1 MDNYKPQLNN
11 YKKTS
16 AGRYNIKA
24 VLLKK
29 GTEKIAIEIATIYN
43 EIAKTGKHPHEIDQG
58 IIRAIQKPGKPK
70 GPMENLRPITLLS
83 ILRKVLAFLFI

>member
-1 MDNYKPQLNN
+1 MKIDHHYQKHHQWFWKYCLRVEKYKQQLNN

-43 EIAKTGKHPHEIDQG
+43 EIA
-58 IIRAIQKPGKPK
+58 
-70 GPMENLRPITLLS
+70 
-83 ILRKVLAFLFI
+83 

>member
-1 MDNYKPQLNN
+1 MLEDTILKQYCQ
-11 YKKTS
+11 
-16 AGRYNIKA
+16 
-24 VLLKK
+24 KK

>member
-1 MDNYKPQLNN
+1 MLEDTILKQYCQ
-11 YKKTS
+11 
-16 AGRYNIKA
+16 
-24 VLLKK
+24 KK
-29 GTEKIAIEIATIYN
+29 GTEKIAREIATIYN
-43 EIAKTGKHPHEIDQG
+43 EIAKTGKNPHEIDHG